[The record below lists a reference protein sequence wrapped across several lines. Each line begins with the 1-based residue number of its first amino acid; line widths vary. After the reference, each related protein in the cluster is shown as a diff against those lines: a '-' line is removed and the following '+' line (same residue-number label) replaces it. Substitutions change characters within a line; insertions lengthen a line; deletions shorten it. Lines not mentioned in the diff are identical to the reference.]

1 MDLVVEDVHH
11 PGGEEGHP
19 SDDDH
24 GGDLVSGHLVGIT
37 MDIYEHHI
45 FSCMRKGGHCQSEK
59 IGSKEIV
66 SV

>member
-19 SDDDH
+19 SDDDY

-37 MDIYEHHI
+37 MDIMGFISSVAYAKVATVSLNE
-45 FSCMRKGGHCQSEK
+45 MRVKSN
-59 IGSKEIV
+59 S
-66 SV
+66 